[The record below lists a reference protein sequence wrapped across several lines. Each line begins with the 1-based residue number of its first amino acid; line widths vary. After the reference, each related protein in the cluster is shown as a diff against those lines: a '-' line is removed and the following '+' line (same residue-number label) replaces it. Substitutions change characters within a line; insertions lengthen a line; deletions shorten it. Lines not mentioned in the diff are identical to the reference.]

1 MLLTGIIVVASL
13 FALLALVEVYARFV
27 MGLGDP
33 PLWIEDREI
42 EYLPQPSKSYQRFG
56 NRISYN
62 AYSMRSRDFPRSKS
76 DPAEVRVLVVG
87 DSIVHGGSKTDQDA
101 LATTLLEKRL
111 SKALGRPVVVGNISA
126 GSWGPPNFLAY
137 LKRFGLL
144 EADVVAIV
152 VNSRDY
158 ADAPTFEPLDARRP
172 QHKPR
177 LALQEMYE
185 KYIPRYAKRRVKSFH
200 ASRNISPVDVKEC
213 LEALREVIRLARA
226 SGAAVVLA
234 QYLKRSELE
243 NEPEIG
249 YHEIARV
256 AKELGIEPVQLGEAF
271 ARALEAGSDP
281 YRDGNHPNERGQQII
296 AEWLFDPIRKAF
308 SATER

>member
-42 EYLPQPSKSYQRFG
+42 EYLPQPSTSYRRFG

-87 DSIVHGGSKTDQDA
+87 DSIVHGGSNMDQDA

-111 SKALGRPVVVGNISA
+111 SDELGRPVVVGNISA

-137 LKRFGLL
+137 LRRFGLL
-144 EADVVAIV
+144 EADEVAFV

-158 ADAPTFEPLDARRP
+158 ADAPTFEPLDASRP
-172 QHKPR
+172 QRKPR
-177 LALQEMYE
+177 FALQELYE
-185 KYIPRYAKRRVKSFH
+185 KYIPRYVKRRAKSFQ
-200 ASRNISPVDVKEC
+200 ASRAISPLEVKEC
-213 LEALREVIRLARA
+213 LDALREVIRMARA
-226 SGAAVVLA
+226 SGASVILA

-243 NEPEIG
+243 SEPEIG

-256 AKELGIEPVQLGEAF
+256 AKESGIEPVQLGAAF
-271 ARALEAGSDP
+271 AQAMEAGSDP

-296 AEWLFDPIRKAF
+296 AEWLFDPIRKAV

>member
-1 MLLTGIIVVASL
+1 MLTGLIVATSF
-13 FALLALVEVYARFV
+13 FALLALAEVYARFV
-27 MGLGDP
+27 IGLGDP

-42 EYLPQPSKSYQRFG
+42 EYLPQPSKSYRRFG

-87 DSIVHGGSKTDQDA
+87 DSIIHGDAETDQDA
-101 LATTLLEKRL
+101 LATSLLEKRL
-111 SKALGRPVVVGNISA
+111 SDALGRPVVVANIA
-126 GSWGPPNFLAY
+126 AKSWGPPNILAY
-137 LKRFGLL
+137 LRRFGLFD
-144 EADVVAIV
+144 ADLVVIV
-152 VNSRDY
+152 LNSEDY
-158 ADAPTFEPLDARRP
+158 ADAPTFDPFDARRP
-172 QHKPR
+172 QHKPW
-177 LALQEMYE
+177 LALQDLYE
-185 KYIPRYAKRRVKSFH
+185 RYIAKRIVRSIQ
-200 ASRNISPVDVKEC
+200 ASRVISPVELKEC
-213 LEALREVIRLARA
+213 LDALREVIRMARA
-226 SGAAVVLA
+226 SGASVVLV

-296 AEWLFDPIRKAF
+296 AEWLFDPIRRAF

>member
-1 MLLTGIIVVASL
+1 MLTGLILVASL
-13 FALLALVEVYARFV
+13 FALLALVELYARV
-27 MGLGDP
+27 VIGLGDP

-87 DSIVHGGSKTDQDA
+87 DSIVHGGSNTDQDA

-111 SKALGRPVVVGNISA
+111 SETLGRPVVVGNISA
-126 GSWGPPNFLAY
+126 GSWGPPNVLAY

-158 ADAPTFEPLDARRP
+158 ADVPTFEPLDARRP

-177 LALQEMYE
+177 LALQDLYE
-185 KYIPRYAKRRVKSFH
+185 RYIAKRIVRSLQ
-200 ASRNISPVDVKEC
+200 ASRVISPLELKEC
-213 LEALREVIRLARA
+213 LDALREVVRMARA
-226 SGAAVVLA
+226 SGASVILA

-249 YHEIARV
+249 FHEIARV

-271 ARALEAGSDP
+271 AQALQAGSDP
-281 YRDGNHPNERGQQII
+281 YRDGIHPNERGQRII
-296 AEWLFDPIRKAF
+296 AEWLFDPIRRAF

>member
-1 MLLTGIIVVASL
+1 MLSVGLLVAGG
-13 FALLALVEVYARFV
+13 LLALIGLAEIYARLV
-27 MGLGDP
+27 LGLGDP
-33 PLWIEDREI
+33 PLWIADPEI
-42 EYLPQPSKSYQRFG
+42 EYLPQPSKSYRRFG

-87 DSIVHGGSKTDQDA
+87 DSIVHGGSNTDQDA
-101 LATTLLEKRL
+101 VATTLLEQQL
-111 SKALGRPVVVGNISA
+111 AEALGRPVVVGNISA

-158 ADAPTFEPLDARRP
+158 ADAPTFEPLDASRP

-177 LALQEMYE
+177 LASQELYE
-185 KYIPRYAKRRVKSFH
+185 KYIPRYVKRKAKSFQ
-200 ASRNISPVDVKEC
+200 ASRAISPLEVREC
-213 LEALREVIRLARA
+213 LDALREVIRMARA

-243 NEPEIG
+243 SEPEIG

-256 AKELGIEPVQLGEAF
+256 AKESGIEPVQLGDAF
-271 ARALEAGSDP
+271 AQALQAGSDP

-296 AEWLFDPIRKAF
+296 ADLLFDAICKEISPTQR
-308 SATER
+308 

>member
-1 MLLTGIIVVASL
+1 MLTGIIVVAGL

-111 SKALGRPVVVGNISA
+111 SDALGQPVVVANIA
-126 GSWGPPNFLAY
+126 AKSWGPPNILAY
-137 LKRFGLL
+137 LRRFGLFD
-144 EADVVAIV
+144 ADLVVIV
-152 VNSRDY
+152 LNSEDY
-158 ADAPTFEPLDARRP
+158 ADAPTFDPFDARRP

-177 LALQEMYE
+177 LALQDLYE
-185 KYIPRYAKRRVKSFH
+185 RYIAKRIVRSLQ
-200 ASRNISPVDVKEC
+200 ASRVISPLELKEC
-213 LEALREVIRLARA
+213 LDALREVIHMARA
-226 SGAAVVLA
+226 SGASVVLA

-243 NEPEIG
+243 SEPEIG

-256 AKELGIEPVQLGEAF
+256 AKESGIEPVQLGDAF
-271 ARALEAGSDP
+271 AQALQAGSDP
-281 YRDGNHPNERGQQII
+281 YRDGNHPNEQGQQII
-296 AEWLFDPIRKAF
+296 ADLLFDAICKEISPTQR
-308 SATER
+308 

>member
-1 MLLTGIIVVASL
+1 MLTGLIVAASF
-13 FALLALVEVYARFV
+13 FALLALAEVYARFV
-27 MGLGDP
+27 IGLGDP

-42 EYLPQPSKSYQRFG
+42 EYLPQPSKSYRRFG

-87 DSIVHGGSKTDQDA
+87 DSIVQGGSNTDQDA

-111 SKALGRPVVVGNISA
+111 SDALGRPVVVGNISA
-126 GSWGPPNFLAY
+126 ASWGPPNFLAY

-152 VNSRDY
+152 VNSEDY
-158 ADAPTFEPLDARRP
+158 ADAPTFDPLDARRP

-177 LALQEMYE
+177 LALQDLYE
-185 KYIPRYAKRRVKSFH
+185 RYIAKRIVRSIQ
-200 ASRNISPVDVKEC
+200 ASRVISPLELKEC
-213 LEALREVIRLARA
+213 LDALREVIRMARA
-226 SGAAVVLA
+226 SGASVVLA

-243 NEPEIG
+243 SKPEIG

-281 YRDGNHPNERGQQII
+281 YRDGNHPNDRGQQII
-296 AEWLFDPIRKAF
+296 AEWLFDPIQNAF
-308 SATER
+308 SARER

>member
-1 MLLTGIIVVASL
+1 MTGLIVAASF
-13 FALLALVEVYARFV
+13 FALLALAEVYARFV
-27 MGLGDP
+27 IGLGDP

-42 EYLPQPSKSYQRFG
+42 EYLPQPSKSYRRFG

-87 DSIVHGGSKTDQDA
+87 DSIVQGGSNTDQDA

-111 SKALGRPVVVGNISA
+111 SDALGRPVVVGNISA
-126 GSWGPPNFLAY
+126 ASWGPPNFLAY

-152 VNSRDY
+152 VNSEDY
-158 ADAPTFEPLDARRP
+158 ADAPTFDPLDARRP

-177 LALQEMYE
+177 LALQDLYE
-185 KYIPRYAKRRVKSFH
+185 RYIAKRIVRSIQ
-200 ASRNISPVDVKEC
+200 ASRVISPLELKEC
-213 LEALREVIRLARA
+213 LDALREVIRMARA
-226 SGAAVVLA
+226 SGASVVLA

-243 NEPEIG
+243 SKPEIG

-281 YRDGNHPNERGQQII
+281 YRDGNHPNDRGQQII
-296 AEWLFDPIRKAF
+296 AEWLFDPIQNAF
-308 SATER
+308 SARER

>member
-1 MLLTGIIVVASL
+1 MLTGLIIVASL
-13 FALLALVEVYARFV
+13 FALLALVELYARV
-27 MGLGDP
+27 VIGLGDP

-42 EYLPQPSKSYQRFG
+42 EYLPQPSKRYRRFG

-62 AYSMRSRDFPRSKS
+62 AYSMRSRDFPPSKS

-87 DSIVHGGSKTDQDA
+87 DSIVHGGSNTDQDA

-111 SKALGRPVVVGNISA
+111 TEALGRPVVVGNISA

-158 ADAPTFEPLDARRP
+158 ADTPTFEPLDARRP

-177 LALQEMYE
+177 LALQDLYE
-185 KYIPRYAKRRVKSFH
+185 RYIAKRIVRSLQ
-200 ASRNISPVDVKEC
+200 ASRVISPLDVKEC
-213 LEALREVIRLARA
+213 LDALREVIRMARA
-226 SGAAVVLA
+226 SGASVVLA

-243 NEPEIG
+243 SEPEIG

-256 AKELGIEPVQLGEAF
+256 TKELGIEPVQLGEAF
-271 ARALEAGSDP
+271 ARELEAGSDP

>member
-1 MLLTGIIVVASL
+1 MLTGLIIVASL
-13 FALLALVEVYARFV
+13 FALLALVEFYARV
-27 MGLGDP
+27 VIGLGDP

-42 EYLPQPSKSYQRFG
+42 EYLPQPSKSYRRFG

-87 DSIVHGGSKTDQDA
+87 DSIVHGGSNTDQDA

-111 SKALGRPVVVGNISA
+111 SDALGRPVVVGNISA

-144 EADVVAIV
+144 EADVVAVV

-158 ADAPTFEPLDARRP
+158 ADAPTFEPLDASRP
-172 QHKPR
+172 QRKPR
-177 LALQEMYE
+177 FALQELYE

-200 ASRNISPVDVKEC
+200 ASRNISPLEVKEC
-213 LEALREVIRLARA
+213 LDALREVIRMARA
-226 SGAAVVLA
+226 SGASVVLA

-243 NEPEIG
+243 SEPEIG

-256 AKELGIEPVQLGEAF
+256 AKESGIKPVQLGDAF
-271 ARALEAGSDP
+271 AQALQAGSDP
-281 YRDGNHPNERGQQII
+281 YRDGNHPNERGQRII
-296 AEWLFDPIRKAF
+296 ADLLFDAICKEISPTQR
-308 SATER
+308 